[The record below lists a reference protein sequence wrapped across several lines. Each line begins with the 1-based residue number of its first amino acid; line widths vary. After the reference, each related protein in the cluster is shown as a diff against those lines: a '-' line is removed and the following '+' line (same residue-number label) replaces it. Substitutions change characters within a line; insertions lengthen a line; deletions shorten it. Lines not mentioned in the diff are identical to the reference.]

1 MVEKT
6 LVDALTIYKIHIQM
20 GNNMNIVEV
29 NRIIRNID
37 LCEKYLSEGNRITD
51 AWMKDNYSVL
61 SKAVKCAY
69 DLYQRN
75 KGVGFDDKIKD
86 ESVDLNKCMT
96 YYRLFYKELGFDF
109 EDIHY

>member
-96 YYRLFYKELGFDF
+96 YYRRFYKELGFDF